1 MITKNLQR
9 YSSLFEQYTELR
21 SQENRTLNIGYLR
34 GNLVRNTKNS
44 TSGLS
49 ARVYSHGSWGFA
61 STPPIKMMLKRLLKR
76 QPKTQN
82 F

>member
-49 ARVYSHGSWGFA
+49 ARVYSHGSWGGFA
-61 STPPIKMMLKRLLKR
+61 STPPSR
-76 QPKTQN
+76 
-82 F
+82 